1 MKITKAKLDQV
12 IGRIIKEEM
21 MRLQEEVGTIGP
33 LYVENPPPEERA
45 VPRDRDIG
53 RTKPDFRLGTSDYEV
68 ATEYGG
74 WDAFNNPYAI
84 PELSPN
90 WEEAREASRTP
101 GRVEQSELNTL
112 VNAMNAEPSK
122 PSADEIDF
130 GPFGVYPVPAP
141 TSDVAVSGTPEN
153 PIELEG
159 DVITGTVPSDIPGMS
174 HSEFIKLAS
183 ERADYL
189 RNARDSSG
197 NLLFGA
203 ERFGGDEVTRE
214 NAIWNSAKEQIRNEH
229 DVYTPLT
236 RTP

>member
-1 MKITKAKLDQV
+1 
-12 IGRIIKEEM
+12 
-21 MRLQEEVGTIGP
+21 
-33 LYVENPPPEERA
+33 
-45 VPRDRDIG
+45 
-53 RTKPDFRLGTSDYEV
+53 
-68 ATEYGG
+68 
-74 WDAFNNPYAI
+74 
-84 PELSPN
+84 
-90 WEEAREASRTP
+90 
-101 GRVEQSELNTL
+101 
-112 VNAMNAEPSK
+112 
-122 PSADEIDF
+122 
-130 GPFGVYPVPAP
+130 YPVPAP